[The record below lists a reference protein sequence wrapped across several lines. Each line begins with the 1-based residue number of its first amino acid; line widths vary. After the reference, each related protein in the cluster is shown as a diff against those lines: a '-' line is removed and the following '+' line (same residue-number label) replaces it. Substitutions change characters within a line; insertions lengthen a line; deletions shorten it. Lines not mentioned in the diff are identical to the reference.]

1 MGSAGKQPA
10 HPWKEGKGEQRRWC
24 TRTVKK
30 GHQEVGSAFI
40 RSTTGG
46 GAWVEGPCLPMT
58 STK

>member
-1 MGSAGKQPA
+1 MGSAGKQQA

-30 GHQEVGSAFI
+30 GQEVLPSLGL
-40 RSTTGG
+40 TTGG